1 MRAAST
7 RRDLLLAGAAA
18 VPLLVGRRARAAAK
32 VRVALGDVVSTETL
46 CVLIAMERAKERGVD
61 YEMTS
66 FSKEDLAIQAVIGGQ
81 ADLGIGTPYAVIQK
95 TRVPLRILF
104 QVNRLVFFPVVDKA
118 YKSWKDLDGQPF
130 AFHARGT
137 GTEAIGNIIAKREGI
152 AFGQRSYVPGSE
164 NRVVALLNGQIRAT
178 ILDLANKNLIMEKAG
193 DRFHVLPGVDRP
205 ASDETLFG
213 NLEWIRANRPTV
225 DTIVEAML
233 ETWRQMVKD
242 PEWVEAERARRGLLA
257 DRPKEILAGVT
268 KFYREGVAAGMFS
281 ADGGGAEAAR
291 ADFEFYTEAGQMQ
304 GPAGVL
310 KVEDYWELGPLEAA
324 RKKLGA

>member
-1 MRAAST
+1 MRPTST
-7 RRDLLLAGAAA
+7 RRRLLLAGAAT
-18 VPLLVGRRARAAAK
+18 VPLLAGRRARAAGK

-46 CVLIAMERAKERGVD
+46 CVLLALERARERGTE
-61 YEMTS
+61 YELTS

-81 ADLGIGTPYAVIQK
+81 ADLGIGTPYAVVQR
-95 TRVPLRILF
+95 TRVPLAILF

-118 YKSWKDLDGQPF
+118 YRGWKDLDGQPF
-130 AFHARGT
+130 AFHARGS
-137 GTEAIGNIIAKREGI
+137 GTEAIGNIIARREGI

-178 ILDLANKNLIMEKAG
+178 ILDLANKNLILEKAP

-213 NLEWIRANRPTV
+213 RRDWIAANRPAV

-233 ETWRQMVKD
+233 DTWRRMVKEPD
-242 PEWVEAERARRGLLA
+242 WIESERARRGLLA
-257 DRPKEILAGVT
+257 DRPAELLAGVPR
-268 KFYREGVAAGMFS
+268 FYREAVAAGVFA

-291 ADFEFYTEAGQMQ
+291 ADLEFYTEAGQLQ
-304 GPAGVL
+304 GPATAL
-310 KVEDYWELGPLEAA
+310 AVEDFWDLGPLEAA
-324 RKKLGA
+324 RRKLGA